1 MKSFMK
7 WPHIDN
13 LYQLDRDQLLADYGD
28 TEFAVTEKLDGC
40 NVCLS
45 CDFSQPNVRAFS
57 RNGEDWTKSKDL
69 NPALERVMPFVNF
82 LRERFENQKTL
93 MGGLRFEGF
102 YLYGELV
109 NTKTMNRITYEDGKP
124 NIVFFGFTLVYK
136 NGEVR
141 RMPFYDLYFLYTMFY
156 RYYRARHSGVHIL
169 PPLRISLVPTKT
181 KDFSIRIRLKDID
194 FDRLSKQSDFSE
206 GHELEGYVFHNLDD
220 NTKDKFPAFKF
231 KLPEFEEVLKRK
243 RVNPNAVAFNREV
256 NAANA
261 EFKTYLNKNRVLSL
275 FSKIGI
281 PEQKEIPKAVKMLIE
296 DAKEDFFKDHPEYAN
311 HEELKR
317 ILNVGSMP
325 FLLIKGVLNERN

>member
-13 LYQLDRDQLLADYGD
+13 LYQFDRDQLLADYGD

-45 CDFSQPNVRAFS
+45 CDFSQPNVQAFS
-57 RNGEDWTKSKDL
+57 RNGEDWTNSKDL
-69 NPALERVMPFVNF
+69 QPALNRVMPFVEF
-82 LRERFENQKTL
+82 VRSRYENQHDPVYA
-93 MGGLRFEGF
+93 GF

-109 NTKTMNRITYEDGKP
+109 NTKTMNRITYENGKP
-124 NIVFFGFTLVYK
+124 NIVFFGFSLAYK

-141 RMPFYDLYFLYTMFY
+141 SMPFTDLTFLYKVFIRKNRFRDTVLDAP
-156 RYYRARHSGVHIL
+156 ARIY
-169 PPLRISLVPTKT
+169 LVPAKT

-220 NTKDKFPAFKF
+220 NTRDKFPAFKF
-231 KLPEFEEVLKRK
+231 KLPEFEEVVKRK
-243 RVNPNAVAFNREV
+243 KKVNPNAVAFNREV
-256 NAANA
+256 KEANA

>member
-13 LYQLDRDQLLADYGD
+13 LYQLDRDQLLAEYGD

-40 NVCLS
+40 NLCLS

-57 RNGEDWTKSKDL
+57 RNGEDWTNSKEL
-69 NPALERVMPFVNF
+69 IPALRRVMPFVEF
-82 LRERFENQKTL
+82 VRSRYENQHDPVYA
-93 MGGLRFEGF
+93 GF

-109 NTKTMNRITYEDGKP
+109 NTKIMNRISYENGKP
-124 NIVFFGFTLVYK
+124 NIVFFGFSLAYK
-136 NGEVR
+136 NGEVGTL
-141 RMPFYDLYFLYTMFY
+141 PFTDLTFLYKVFIRKNRFRDTLLDAP
-156 RYYRARHSGVHIL
+156 ARIY
-169 PPLRISLVPTKT
+169 LVPAKT

-220 NTKDKFPAFKF
+220 NTRDKFPAFKF
-231 KLPEFEEVLKRK
+231 KLPEFEEVVKRK
-243 RVNPNAVAFNREV
+243 KKVNPNAVAFNREV

-261 EFKTYLNKNRVLSL
+261 EFKTYLNKNRVMSL

-296 DAKEDFFKDHPEYAN
+296 YAKEDFFKDHPEYAN

>member
-13 LYQLDRDQLLADYGD
+13 LYQLDRDQLLAEYGD

-57 RNGEDWTKSKDL
+57 RNGEDWTNSKDL
-69 NPALERVMPFVNF
+69 SPALNRVMPFVEF
-82 LRERFENQKTL
+82 VRSRYQHDPVY
-93 MGGLRFEGF
+93 EGF

-109 NTKTMNRITYEDGKP
+109 NTKIMNRITYENGKP
-124 NIVFFGFTLVYK
+124 NIVFFGFSVACK

-141 RMPFYDLYFLYTMFY
+141 TMPFTDLTFLYKVFIRKNRFRDTLLD
-156 RYYRARHSGVHIL
+156 A
-169 PPLRISLVPTKT
+169 PTRIYLVPAKT

-231 KLPEFEEVLKRK
+231 KLPEFEEVVKRK
-243 RVNPNAVAFNREV
+243 KKINPNAVAFNREV

-261 EFKTYLNKNRVLSL
+261 EFKTYLNKNRVMSL

-296 DAKEDFFKDHPEYAN
+296 DAKEDFFRDHPEFEN